1 MHSSA
6 SQSHTSRFTSPT
18 STRASRS
25 VAIRCSPRER
35 SAWSAGWGRTD
46 TSSRCAAFS
55 SRSRRVSDSRPRRL
69 AALADGLTAA
79 HVDGLLVTSLANIR
93 YLTGFSGSSGLLFVT
108 PRDVVFITDFRYQTQ
123 VRDEIGDLAR
133 VTIEPQSLW
142 TGLWKLLAE
151 LPRITVAGF
160 ESAHLLHRDFQRLLE
175 HGSRWQWRPTL
186 DLVET
191 LRERKDAA
199 EVELIRQAAGVATRA
214 LERTF
219 TQVRVGM
226 RETAVAGVLEKAL
239 RDEGS
244 EGFPFATIVASGP
257 RSALPHAHS
266 SVREIERGDFL
277 LLDFGAEIGGYCAD
291 VTRTA
296 VVGRASE
303 EQRGFYDVVR
313 VANERA
319 SANVRAGMTGRDADA
334 LARDYIQQRGFGDL
348 FGHSLGHGLGLEVH
362 EAPRLAKTADGA
374 LAEGA
379 VVTIEPGIYRPDW
392 GGVRIEDDVHLG
404 PDGATILTHFDREL
418 IELG

>member
-1 MHSSA
+1 MPDA
-6 SQSHTSRFTSPT
+6 
-18 STRASRS
+18 
-25 VAIRCSPRER
+25 
-35 SAWSAGWGRTD
+35 
-46 TSSRCAAFS
+46 
-55 SRSRRVSDSRPRRL
+55 RPRRL
-69 AALADGLTAA
+69 AALAEGLTAA

-108 PRDVVFITDFRYQTQ
+108 QRDAVFITDFRYQTQ
-123 VRDEIGDLAR
+123 VRAEIGDLAR
-133 VTIEPQSLW
+133 VAIESQSLW
-142 TGLWKLLAE
+142 TGLWHHLAQ
-151 LPRITVAGF
+151 IANVSVAGF

-175 HGSRWQWRPTL
+175 NGGRWQWRPTL

-191 LRERKDAA
+191 LRERKDRD
-199 EVELIRQAAGVATRA
+199 EVELIREAAGVATRA
-214 LERTF
+214 LGRTF
-219 TQVRVGM
+219 ERVKSGM
-226 RETAVAGVLEKAL
+226 RETEVAGVLEKAL

-244 EGFPFATIVASGP
+244 EGFPFPTIVASGP
-257 RSALPHAHS
+257 RSALPHARS
-266 SVREIERGDFL
+266 SSRRIADGDFL
-277 LLDFGAEIGGYCAD
+277 LMDFGAEVGGYCAD

-303 EQRGFYDVVR
+303 DQRAFYEVVR

-319 SANVRAGMTGRDADA
+319 SENVRAGMTGRDADA

-362 EAPRLAKTADGA
+362 EAPRLAKTAEGA

-404 PDGATILTHFDREL
+404 PEGPTILTHFAREL